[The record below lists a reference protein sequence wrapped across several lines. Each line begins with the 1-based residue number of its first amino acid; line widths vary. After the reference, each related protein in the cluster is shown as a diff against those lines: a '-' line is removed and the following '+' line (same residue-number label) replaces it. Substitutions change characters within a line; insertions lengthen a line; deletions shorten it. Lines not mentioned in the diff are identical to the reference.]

1 MKKVALFAFRG
12 EPMCFIHVL
21 LNGLDM
27 LKRGFEVKIII
38 EGEATR
44 LVPEFKKEESLL
56 YGPFQ
61 KALEGGIIEGI
72 CRACSQKM
80 GTLEEARQM
89 GLRPL
94 EDMGGHPSMGRYLEE
109 GFMVITF

>member
-27 LKRGFEVKIII
+27 QQRGFEVKIVI
-38 EGEATR
+38 EGEATG
-44 LVPEFKKEESLL
+44 LVREFQKEDSLL

-61 KALEGGIIEGI
+61 KAFRDGIIEGI
-72 CRACSQKM
+72 CKACSQKM
-80 GTLEEARQM
+80 GTFEEAKQL
-89 GLRPL
+89 GLKPL
-94 EDMGGHPSMGRYLEE
+94 EDMGGHPSMGRYLAE
-109 GFMVITF
+109 GFMVVTF